1 MTYAH
6 QNNQTQEGGGV
17 TRPAFMDGVCLGLIH
32 PAVLSAEAYPV
43 VREPQGSRAKHRPTR
58 LHEASEGRGLGAN
71 QAGTTYLAPASTMR
85 ERARLNGKS
94 NASEPVSKLGYAEQP
109 KVRFV
114 AGLGVVIPLSN
125 GNTQTTKPLRGK
137 QGSNPFLSFI
147 AKPGKPVN
155 LWGNPEGRPQGI
167 LIGGRAEECG
177 KSEWMPVMGVIG
189 AWLAWNPATLPQ
201 RETVLTSTRSVI
213 TREPEEPSERRESK

>member
-1 MTYAH
+1 MIHAH
-6 QNNQTQEGGGV
+6 QNNLSQGGEEG
-17 TRPAFMDGVCLGLIH
+17 TRSALMNVVCWGLIN
-32 PAVLSAEAYPV
+32 PAVLSAVAYPV
-43 VREPQGSRAKHRPTR
+43 VRRPQGFRAKHRPTR
-58 LHEASEGRGLGAN
+58 LHEASEGRELGAN

-94 NASEPVSKLGYAEQP
+94 NASEPVSKLGYSDQP

-155 LWGNPEGRPQGI
+155 LWNNPEGKPQGN
-167 LIGGRAEECG
+167 LTGGRVEERG

-189 AWLAWNPATLPQ
+189 DRLAWNPANLPQ
-201 RETVLTSTRSVI
+201 RETVLTSTWSVI
-213 TREPEEPSERRESK
+213 TRELGEPSEGG